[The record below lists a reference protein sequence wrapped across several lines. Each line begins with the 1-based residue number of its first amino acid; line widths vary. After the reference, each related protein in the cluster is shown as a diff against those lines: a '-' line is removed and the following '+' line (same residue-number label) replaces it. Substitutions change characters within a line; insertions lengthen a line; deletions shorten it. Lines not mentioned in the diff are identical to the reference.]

1 MRKAAAETMKPL
13 KSELQD
19 AETLRELGSAS
30 VQIVHDLKNQLNGL
44 KLYATFLRKRME
56 KSERPA
62 DELETIAK
70 LIAGLERAATDM
82 TLLVRYGRPLE
93 LRRQPGTDLARLA
106 RDAAGGARFD
116 AQGGPYVGDFDPDLL
131 AEALQNITAGGRS
144 EARAGEGTASAGEGA
159 LEVRLRVEQ
168 TAGVRVG
175 IVEWRGIFAPGVVED
190 PFRSLAGGAG
200 LRLALAA
207 RVIRAHGGEVSHEN
221 GVARARLPLAR

>member
-1 MRKAAAETMKPL
+1 MKPL
-13 KSELQD
+13 ISETQDIDALQ
-19 AETLRELGSAS
+19 ELGRVS

-62 DELETIAK
+62 DELETVTK

-93 LRRQPGTDLARLA
+93 LRRKPGTDLARLA
-106 RDAAGGARFD
+106 RDASGGARVETE
-116 AQGGPYVGDFDPDLL
+116 GGPYLGDFDPDLL
-131 AEALQNITAGGRS
+131 AEALQNITIGGRS

-159 LEVRLRVEQ
+159 AEVRLRVEQ

-175 IVEWRGIFAPGVVED
+175 
-190 PFRSLAGGAG
+190 
-200 LRLALAA
+200 
-207 RVIRAHGGEVSHEN
+207 
-221 GVARARLPLAR
+221 